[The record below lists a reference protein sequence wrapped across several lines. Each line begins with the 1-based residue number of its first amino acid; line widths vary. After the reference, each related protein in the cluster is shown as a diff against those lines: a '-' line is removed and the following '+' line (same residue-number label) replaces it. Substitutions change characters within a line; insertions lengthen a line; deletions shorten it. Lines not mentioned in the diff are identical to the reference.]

1 MQCFLQ
7 RGKRRGSITKAAQ
20 EKTATVMLSGQAL
33 IEKELADTAANETE
47 AHKKKAEE
55 SATKADEHLK
65 RAEEAATRQKSKKK
79 KPNKR
84 KMR

>member
-1 MQCFLQ
+1 
-7 RGKRRGSITKAAQ
+7 
-20 EKTATVMLSGQAL
+20 MLSGQAL

-55 SATKADEHLK
+55 SATKEHLK